1 MMQPQQ
7 QIPNSGQNNQLY
19 PPNPYAGGQ
28 FPGSQINTLPP
39 PPSSVGSKPSVG
51 FVIGVVVLT
60 LLFLL
65 SSILAGIFF
74 MQMQDYKNNSDQKS
88 AAAVETAKEQ
98 QKKELEMVFA
108 EQSKEPTVTYTAPAA
123 LGGVTLSYPKTWSA
137 YIDEKGTTQPLNAYF
152 HPNFVPATTGSS
164 SEAFNYALRAQV
176 LQQSY
181 QTVAD
186 EYKDEIKA
194 GKVTVTPLTGLPAGG
209 TGIRVDGEIAS
220 KKNGSLI
227 IIPVRDKVL
236 KFWTEGDQFKNDFN
250 NFVLKNLKYNP

>member
-1 MMQPQQ
+1 MMQPNQQ
-7 QIPNSGQNNQLY
+7 NPNNNQLY
-19 PPNPYAGGQ
+19 PPSPYASGQ
-28 FPGSQINTLPP
+28 FPGSPMGTLAPP
-39 PPSSVGSKPSVG
+39 PPPVNTKPSVG
-51 FVIGVVVLT
+51 LVVTIVILT

-65 SSILAGIFF
+65 SAVLAGVFF
-74 MQMQDYKNNSDQKS
+74 VQMQDYKNNSDQKS
-88 AAAVETAKEQ
+88 AEAVVLAKEK
-98 QKKELEMVFA
+98 QKKELEQVFA
-108 EQSKEPTVTYTAPAA
+108 EQAKEPLVNYTSPAD
-123 LGGVTLSYPKTWSA
+123 LGSVVVAYPKTWSA
-137 YIDEKGTTQPLNAYF
+137 YINEKGSTQPLDAYF
-152 HPNFVPATTGSS
+152 HPNYVPASSGGSNES
-164 SEAFNYALRAQV
+164 FNYALRAQI
-176 LQQSY
+176 LQQNY

-236 KFWTEGDQFKNDFN
+236 KVWTEGDQFKNDFN

>member
-7 QIPNSGQNNQLY
+7 QIPNNNGQNQLY
-19 PPNPYAGGQ
+19 PPSPYANGQ
-28 FPGSQINTLPP
+28 FPSVPVNTLAPP
-39 PPSSVGSKPSVG
+39 PPQGPGKPSVG
-51 FVIGVVVLT
+51 FVIGLVVLT

-65 SSILAGIFF
+65 SAVLAGIFF
-74 MQMQDYKNNSDQKS
+74 VQMQDYKNNSDQKS
-88 AAAVETAKEQ
+88 AAAVATAKEQ
-98 QKKELEMVFA
+98 QKKELEQVFA
-108 EQSKEPTVTYTAPAA
+108 EQSKEPLVTYTSPAE
-123 LGGVTLSYPKTWSA
+123 LGGIVISYPKTWSA
-137 YIDEKGTTQPLNAYF
+137 YVSEKGSSQPLDAYF
-152 HPNFVPATTGSS
+152 HPNFVPASSGSS
-164 SEAFNYALRAQV
+164 SESFNYALRAQV

-236 KFWTEGDQFKNDFN
+236 KVWTEGDQFKNDFN